1 MADRKVHHFCFAY
14 RGDQMRTSPFEAL
27 HFFNVQ
33 GTSTLDGLQLV
44 RISLKRG
51 NGRRESTIPRIIQ
64 EYNSLSEAEPITPC
78 PFASCTIHCFKTTN
92 ATNSSP
98 IIRRIEADRLSSSRY
113 WSWDAIAEEGKPTK
127 GAFSGLESLV
137 RELNLN
143 PSTLHMKSAYD
154 HVSKAYFQVHG
165 KALRNSGAFPAK
177 DRDFILQELRKH
189 FDRERMYVV
198 SPNVSA
204 ELTPAAKALT
214 TPCFMD
220 DVRFN
225 AASDTRPGNVPNETV
240 LRYFA
245 GILSDAD
252 KEDVTVSFQDI
263 LIAFNSTNAGMYR
276 RSCILPFMS
285 PFLESRAVESVDETH
300 LLIHT
305 QKVARQIS
313 RLETTKSDGR

>member
-1 MADRKVHHFCFAY
+1 
-14 RGDQMRTSPFEAL
+14 MRETPFESL
-27 HFFNVQ
+27 HFSNVQ

-51 NGRRESTIPRIIQ
+51 NGRRESTIPRIIE
-64 EYNSLSEAEPITPC
+64 EYNALSETDLIVPC
-78 PFASCTIHCFKTTN
+78 TFASSSIHCFKTTDT
-92 ATNSSP
+92 TNTNP

-113 WSWDAIAEEGKPTK
+113 WSWDAAAEEGKPRK
-127 GAFSGLESLV
+127 GTFSGLESLV

-143 PSTLHMKSAYD
+143 PSNLCMHSAYD

-165 KALRNSGAFPAK
+165 TALRNSGTFPVK
-177 DRDFILQELRKH
+177 DKEFILQELRKH

-198 SPNVSA
+198 SPNTNT

-214 TPCFMD
+214 TPGFMD

-225 AASDTRPGNVPNETV
+225 ATQDNRPKSRPNDTV

-245 GILSDAD
+245 NILNEAKST
-252 KEDVTVSFQDI
+252 DVTTSFKDI
-263 LIAFNSTNAGMYR
+263 LTEFNKTNAGMYR
-276 RSCILPFMS
+276 RACILPFMS
-285 PFLESRAVESVDETH
+285 PFLESNAVELVGDAH

-305 QKVARQIS
+305 QMVADQIS
-313 RLETTKSDGR
+313 RLEKTDGR